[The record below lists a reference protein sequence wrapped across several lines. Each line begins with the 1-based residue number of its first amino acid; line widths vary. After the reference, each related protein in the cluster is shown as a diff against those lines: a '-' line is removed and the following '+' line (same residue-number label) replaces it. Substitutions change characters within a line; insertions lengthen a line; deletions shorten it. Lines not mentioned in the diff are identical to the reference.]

1 MTIKLEDGRLI
12 VRETHKGSTGG
23 DYTYIIRGT
32 KLVHISEFFRSSE
45 RTDKEITYEIPIID
59 AEEIL
64 GREIELLE
72 FSFSNSG
79 SFFPEI
85 YRIDLRAKML
95 DRVLLRD
102 QEVLRYEFEILGD
115 EYHAIKEYERKVPQL
130 IERVQEIERNLNL
143 SLHIWGTRGRE
154 VHEDPELGKFNSLV
168 FPNPRSRT
176 RSLKEKIRFAH
187 ELYVLMLVVDSVLK
201 ASAEERTLWITHE
214 DWPTLV
220 VDDLRP
226 QVTVWYQ
233 FSIENWTKVVWGRFW
248 SVIDEV
254 AKMIADGDYEKAE
267 KLLGI
272 KLPRTYSE
280 SMKVLASMRPSKRI
294 YVKPDIMVFKGE
306 YHSRDDLLQNPPD
319 KAVLIDAKVGM
330 TENDLKQ
337 LKEYRAKFPET
348 FENIEFIVAAIEKI
362 PAHYKYKLEGEGYR
376 VIENVFPG
384 RSGEK
389 EFQEVLQNII
399 EMWE

>member
-1 MTIKLEDGRLI
+1 MTIKLEDGCLI

-23 DYTYIIRGT
+23 DYTYIIRDS
-32 KLVHISEFFRSSE
+32 KLVHISKFFGLSK
-45 RTDKEITYEIPIID
+45 RTAYEITYEIPIID
-59 AEEIL
+59 AERIL
-64 GREIELLE
+64 GREMELLE

-85 YRIDLRAKML
+85 YRIDLRAKTL
-95 DRVLLRD
+95 DRVLLRN

-115 EYHAIKEYERKVPQL
+115 EYHAIKEYERNVPQL
-130 IERVQEIERNLNL
+130 IERVREIEKNLNL

-201 ASAEERTLWITHE
+201 ASAEERKLRITHE

-220 VDDLRP
+220 VDDL

-233 FSIENWTKVVWGRFW
+233 FSIENWTKVVWGHFW

-280 SMKVLASMRPSKRI
+280 SMKVLASMRSSKRI

-330 TENDLKQ
+330 TEDDLKQ
-337 LKEYRAKFPET
+337 LKEYREKFPKT

-362 PAHYKYKLEGEGYR
+362 PAHYKYKLEGGGYR